1 MKKILITTA
10 GNSLNKGEMAM
21 VLSTTSILKKN
32 VPNISFTILSKR
44 FAVDRENYKKY
55 NLNVIEQHWIK
66 KNNSNL
72 KTLLFAGLETSRTLS
87 YGILW
92 RLLNNFKFDLKSPYI
107 NVFRQHDMIIELSG
121 DCFTDGYGV
130 IPYFYYLFPLVMGI
144 LLKKDVIIY
153 AQSIGPFESNI
164 MKHIG
169 KIILNRCKLVTIRED
184 ITKNYLEKIGY
195 NKFVSTADSAFLLD
209 PMPLKKIDGVILHD
223 SKPLIGICISES
235 LSRYSKLNGSK
246 TEYNTHID
254 VMVKVIDYLTEQLD
268 ANVLLIPHVYDT
280 VGGHDD
286 RAIEHTCYTKSKNKN
301 RIKLIEEEYSP
312 DILKEIISH
321 CDLFI
326 GSRMHSTIAAVST
339 YVPTIAIAYSHKTH
353 GIIGTLLEQEEY
365 VIDVKDMEYN
375 NIVSKIHSAWKD
387 RKMIKKKLEIKIPVI
402 KEKSALN
409 GKLVKEI
416 LCS

>member
-1 MKKILITTA
+1 MKRVLITTA

-21 VLSTTSILKKN
+21 VLSTTSILKKYISD
-32 VPNISFTILSKR
+32 ISFTILSKR
-44 FAVDRENYKKY
+44 LAVDRENYKKY

-72 KTLLFAGLETSRTLS
+72 KTLLFTGLETSRTLS
-87 YGILW
+87 YGIVW

-107 NVFRQHDMIIELSG
+107 NVFRQHNMIIELSG

-144 LLKKDVIIY
+144 LLKKDVVIY

-169 KIILNRCKLVTIRED
+169 IVILNRCKLVTIRED

-195 NKFVSTADSAFLLD
+195 NNFISTADSAFLLD
-209 PMPLKKIDGVILHD
+209 PMPLKKIDSIILHD

-246 TEYNTHID
+246 NEYNSHID
-254 VMVKVIDYLTEQLD
+254 MMVKVIDYLTEQLD

-286 RAIEHTCYTKSKNKN
+286 RIIEHTCYSKSKNKN
-301 RIKLIEEEYSP
+301 KIKLIKEEYSP

-326 GSRMHSTIAAVST
+326 GSRMHSTIAAAST
-339 YVPTIAIAYSHKTH
+339 HVPTIAIAYSHKTH

-365 VIDVKDMEYN
+365 VIDVKDMDYD
-375 NIVSKIHSAWKD
+375 NIVFKIHSAWKD
-387 RKMIKKKLEIKIPVI
+387 RKMIRRKLEIKIPLI

-416 LCS
+416 LCY

>member
-1 MKKILITTA
+1 MKRVLITTA

-21 VLSTTSILKKN
+21 VLSTTSILKKYISD
-32 VPNISFTILSKR
+32 ISFTILSKR
-44 FAVDRENYKKY
+44 LAVDRENYKKY

-72 KTLLFAGLETSRTLS
+72 KTLLFTGLETSRTLS
-87 YGILW
+87 YGIVW

-107 NVFRQHDMIIELSG
+107 NVFRQHNMIIELSG

-144 LLKKDVIIY
+144 LLKKDVVIY

-169 KIILNRCKLVTIRED
+169 IVILNRCKLVTIRED

-195 NKFVSTADSAFLLD
+195 NNFISTADSAFLLD
-209 PMPLKKIDGVILHD
+209 PMPLKKIDSIILHD

-246 TEYNTHID
+246 NEYNSHID
-254 VMVKVIDYLTEQLD
+254 MMVKVIDYLTEQLD

-286 RAIEHTCYTKSKNKN
+286 RIIEHTCYSKSKNKN
-301 RIKLIEEEYSP
+301 KIKLIKEEYSP

-326 GSRMHSTIAAVST
+326 GSRMHSTIAAAST
-339 YVPTIAIAYSHKTH
+339 HVPTIAIAYSHKTH
-353 GIIGTLLEQEEY
+353 GIIGSLLEQEEY
-365 VIDVKDMEYN
+365 VIDVKDMDYD
-375 NIVSKIHSAWKD
+375 NIVFKIHSAWKD
-387 RKMIKKKLEIKIPVI
+387 RKMIRRKLEIKIPLI

-416 LCS
+416 LCY